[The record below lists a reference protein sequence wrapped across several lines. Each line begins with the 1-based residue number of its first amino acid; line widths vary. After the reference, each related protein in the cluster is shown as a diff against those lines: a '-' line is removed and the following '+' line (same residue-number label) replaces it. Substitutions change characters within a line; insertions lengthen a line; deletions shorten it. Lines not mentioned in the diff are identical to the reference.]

1 MRDIEVGRIYNKM
14 LVVKSLIDDM
24 IQLLDMEM
32 EARRVKKELLKE

>member
-1 MRDIEVGRIYNKM
+1 MRDIEVGRTYNKM

-32 EARRVKKELLKE
+32 EARRVKKELLTE

>member
-32 EARRVKKELLKE
+32 EARRVKKELLTE